1 MAQSSHRDDFF
12 QTTTSLEETR
22 RKAKKSGNSN
32 GDPIKLQSKLLA
44 IVADPCSNGSVYV
57 AESAG
62 LVRRVVLETG
72 KTTALYRGPT
82 APLTS
87 LCFSP
92 DDTTIFAGCWDKT
105 IRSWDVVSRTQKHI
119 YKGHTDFVKA
129 VISQRLDGDDLLIS
143 GCADGEIIIWSIR
156 TGDRLHV
163 FRDYSRGVLHL
174 AIDPLVSEEDPTR
187 ITIFSSGSDRSIRS
201 FNLSSPFKEQSLSD
215 PILQHE
221 TSVYKLF
228 FDADGDLWT
237 ASADKTAKC
246 LSREAKWKPDM
257 TLEHP
262 DFVRDV
268 VVHEQ
273 GGWVITGCRDEEVRV
288 WNRATGKLHHT
299 YSGHFEEVSGL
310 LLIGNT
316 VISISIDATIRQ
328 WSLDPAQLEANKAK
342 AESSTQEDEEVNDNP
357 KESLLTEEEE
367 RELAELMADD

>member
-12 QTTTSLEETR
+12 QTDTSLEEIR
-22 RKAKKSGNSN
+22 RKAEKSENSN

-44 IVADPCSNGSVYV
+44 IVADPSSNSSIYV

-62 LVRRVVLETG
+62 LLRKVVLEVG

-87 LCFSP
+87 ICFSP
-92 DDTTIFAGCWDKT
+92 DGTTIFAGCWDKT
-105 IRSWDVVSRTQKHI
+105 IWSWDVASRTLRQR
-119 YKGHTDFVKA
+119 YKGHADFVKT
-129 VISQRLDGDDLLIS
+129 VVSQRLDGEDLLLS
-143 GCADGEIIIWSIR
+143 GGADGEIIIWSIR
-156 TGDRLHV
+156 TGERLHV

-174 AIDPLVSEEDPTR
+174 AIDPLVSDEDPTR
-187 ITIFSSGSDRSIRS
+187 ITVFSSGSDRSIRH
-201 FNLSSPFKEQSLSD
+201 FPLSAPFKEQSLSE
-215 PILQHE
+215 PILEHE

-246 LSREAKWKPDM
+246 ISRESKWKTDM

-268 VVHEQ
+268 VVHER
-273 GGWVITGCRDEEVRV
+273 GGWVVTGCRDEEVRV

-310 LLIGNT
+310 LLVGST
-316 VISISIDATIRQ
+316 VVSISIDATIRQ
-328 WSLDPAQLEANKAK
+328 WSLDPTQLEAAKAK
-342 AESSTQEDEEVNDNP
+342 AESTAQEDEEVNDIP
-357 KESLLTEEEE
+357 TSLLTEEEE
-367 RELAELMADD
+367 RELAELMGHD

>member
-22 RKAKKSGNSN
+22 RKADKSGNSN

-44 IVADPCSNGSVYV
+44 IVADPSSKAAVYV

-62 LVRRVVLETG
+62 LVRKVVLETG
-72 KTTALYRGPT
+72 KTTALYRGAT

-87 LCFSP
+87 ICFSP
-92 DDTTIFAGCWDKT
+92 DATTIFAGCWDKT
-105 IRSWDVVSRTQKHI
+105 IWSWDVASRTQKHR

-129 VISQRLDGDDLLIS
+129 VVSQRLDGDDLLIS
-143 GCADGEIIIWSIR
+143 GGADGEIIIWSIR
-156 TGDRLHV
+156 TAERLHV
-163 FRDYSRGVLHL
+163 FRDYTQGVLHL

-187 ITIFSSGSDRSIRS
+187 ITVFSSGSDRSIRH
-201 FNLSSPFKEQSLSD
+201 FPLSSPFKEQSLSD
-215 PILQHE
+215 PIVEHE

-237 ASADKTAKC
+237 ASADKTTKC
-246 LSREAKWKPDM
+246 LSREAEWKTDM

-268 VVHEQ
+268 VVHER
-273 GGWVITGCRDEEVRV
+273 GGWVVTGCRDEEVRV

-310 LLIGNT
+310 LLLGST
-316 VISISIDATIRQ
+316 VVSISIDATIRQ
-328 WSLDPAQLEANKAK
+328 WSLDPAQLEVAKAK
-342 AESSTQEDEEVNDNP
+342 AESTAEEDEEINHNP

-367 RELAELMADD
+367 RELAELMGDD

>member
-22 RKAKKSGNSN
+22 RKAEKSGNSHGN
-32 GDPIKLQSKLLA
+32 PIKLQSKLLA
-44 IVADPCSNGSVYV
+44 IVADPYSNASVYV

-62 LVRRVVLETG
+62 LVRKVLLEVG

-87 LCFSP
+87 ICFSP
-92 DDTTIFAGCWDKT
+92 DGTTIFAGCWDKT
-105 IRSWDVVSRTQKHI
+105 IWSWDVASQIQKPR
-119 YKGHTDFVKA
+119 YKGHTDFVKT
-129 VISQRLDGDDLLIS
+129 VVTERLDGDNLLIS
-143 GCADGEIIIWSIR
+143 GGADGEIIIWSIS
-156 TGDRLHV
+156 TGERLHV

-187 ITIFSSGSDRSIRS
+187 ITVFSSGSDRSIRH
-201 FNLSSPFKEQSLSD
+201 FHLSPPFKEQSLSD

-237 ASADKTAKC
+237 ASADKSTKC
-246 LSREAKWKPDM
+246 LSRESKWTTVM

-268 VVHEQ
+268 VVDEQ
-273 GGWVITGCRDEEVRV
+273 GGWVVTGCRDEEVRV

-310 LLIGNT
+310 LLIGRT

-328 WSLDPAQLEANKAK
+328 WSLDPAQLEVAKAK
-342 AESSTQEDEEVNDNP
+342 AESATQEVEEVNDNP

-367 RELAELMADD
+367 RELAELMGDD